1 MTEDGD
7 GGDKIIIFQ
16 HPITSDTFRNQRKF
30 MWMELFRRYSSRSLL
45 RVDEFMTSLP
55 YFLLRFGG
63 PPPPKLGG
71 YPPIISILVVYMGG
85 ASKRTV

>member
-30 MWMELFRRYSSRSLL
+30 MWMELFRRYSSRS
-45 RVDEFMTSLP
+45 TK
-55 YFLLRFGG
+55 G
-63 PPPPKLGG
+63 
-71 YPPIISILVVYMGG
+71 
-85 ASKRTV
+85 